1 MEDLPGSS
9 FMTMGAMVL
18 LLAGSCV
25 TRWLVVKAEV
35 DAAKLKNRFEAGMDK
50 MSFAVDFRLPPRC

>member
-1 MEDLPGSS
+1 MKDLPGSS

-35 DAAKLKNRFEAGMDK
+35 DAAKLKNGSIRLEEAPTPCTALGR
-50 MSFAVDFRLPPRC
+50 A

>member
-1 MEDLPGSS
+1 MKDLPGSS

-18 LLAGSCV
+18 VLAGSCV

-35 DAAKLKNRFEAGMDK
+35 DAAKLKNGSKRARCLDTSRRFTDM
-50 MSFAVDFRLPPRC
+50 